1 VWPTPDIP
9 TEISH
14 GLPLDCT
21 KGEDVEYRTRRPRS
35 GFAAMPCCVPRLKR
49 RTAMHLN
56 LPTEIKD
63 FVKGLVSQGRFDSEE
78 SAVVEGVRLLMTR
91 EKMRA
96 EIQTGVDQLDNGQW
110 SDEETVFRE
119 VNAEIDEI
127 ESSQQ
132 GS

>member
-1 VWPTPDIP
+1 
-9 TEISH
+9 
-14 GLPLDCT
+14 
-21 KGEDVEYRTRRPRS
+21 
-35 GFAAMPCCVPRLKR
+35 
-49 RTAMHLN
+49 MHLN
-56 LPTEIKD
+56 LPTDIND

-91 EKMRA
+91 EKLRA

>member
-1 VWPTPDIP
+1 
-9 TEISH
+9 
-14 GLPLDCT
+14 
-21 KGEDVEYRTRRPRS
+21 
-35 GFAAMPCCVPRLKR
+35 
-49 RTAMHLN
+49 MHLN
-56 LPTEIKD
+56 LPTEIND
-63 FVKGLVSQGRFDSEE
+63 FVKDLVSQGRFDSEE

-91 EKMRA
+91 EKLRA